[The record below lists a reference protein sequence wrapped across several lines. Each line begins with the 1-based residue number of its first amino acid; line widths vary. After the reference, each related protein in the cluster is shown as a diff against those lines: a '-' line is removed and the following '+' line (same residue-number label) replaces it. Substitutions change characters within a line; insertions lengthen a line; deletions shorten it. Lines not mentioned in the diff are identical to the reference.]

1 MEGSKGA
8 DYIARRTRG
17 KGPHSI
23 KRRKRKRKKKKKGC
37 GKPPGNGRSAGE
49 IES

>member
-23 KRRKRKRKKKKKGC
+23 RGEKEKEKRKKKVV
-37 GKPPGNGRSAGE
+37 
-49 IES
+49 ESHRGMEETRVR